1 MEQQSV
7 KKSTQF
13 SSAKKPPLRST
24 SNKNKSSAIAQQRS
38 SSVHK
43 LYEDHI
49 VRKEKQDKIKEII
62 DKTRINE
69 ANMRKSNK
77 NAHTLA
83 LVKLEKDLKRILRN
97 MAQKCFKEDED

>member
-1 MEQQSV
+1 MFAYE
-7 KKSTQF
+7 
-13 SSAKKPPLRST
+13 
-24 SNKNKSSAIAQQRS
+24 RS

-62 DKTRINE
+62 NKTWIKE

-77 NAHTLA
+77 NAHSLA
-83 LVKLEKDLKRILRN
+83 LGKLEKDL
-97 MAQKCFKEDED
+97 